1 MTSTTSLIPI
11 TPCTKRGMNIQ
22 RSYPSLKDLENANE
36 NYDEEE
42 KKVKNKSPST
52 RMKWKRYSRSVYLL
66 CLLIS
71 SFFLLYFC
79 LVFCLNKI
87 DMKNVKQVSLK
98 LDDNTYKLMIV
109 ADLDKD
115 SKVVDN
121 KKDKWRSLLKKAEL
135 RCDDTKSCTIHW
147 LEDQE
152 IFSSFSEAGRGM
164 ELSSLVAFHNH
175 LYACDDRTGIVYE
188 LIKGNKVIPRYI
200 LMSGDGDTTKGQKS
214 EWATVKDDK
223 MIVGS
228 FGKEYV
234 RTDGT
239 IEHTDYMWVSIIDS
253 NGEIYHEN
261 WTDKYNKLRKA
272 LHCDFPGYVIH
283 EGINWSEERKQWV
296 ILPRRV
302 SQEPYDEDED
312 EKRGSNVVMFASDDF
327 NSIEVKHITKVTP
340 TRGFSEFKFLPNS
353 GDSIVVAIKSE
364 ENEMEHTQNSF
375 ITVFSLDGRILL
387 EETEIPGNHKYE
399 GLEFFYF
406 WIVCF

>member
-121 KKDKWRSLLKKAEL
+121 KK
-135 RCDDTKSCTIHW
+135 
-147 LEDQE
+147 
-152 IFSSFSEAGRGM
+152 
-164 ELSSLVAFHNH
+164 
-175 LYACDDRTGIVYE
+175 
-188 LIKGNKVIPRYI
+188 
-200 LMSGDGDTTKGQKS
+200 
-214 EWATVKDDK
+214 
-223 MIVGS
+223 
-228 FGKEYV
+228 GK
-234 RTDGT
+234 
-239 IEHTDYMWVSIIDS
+239 
-253 NGEIYHEN
+253 
-261 WTDKYNKLRKA
+261 
-272 LHCDFPGYVIH
+272 C
-283 EGINWSEERKQWV
+283 
-296 ILPRRV
+296 
-302 SQEPYDEDED
+302 
-312 EKRGSNVVMFASDDF
+312 
-327 NSIEVKHITKVTP
+327 
-340 TRGFSEFKFLPNS
+340 
-353 GDSIVVAIKSE
+353 
-364 ENEMEHTQNSF
+364 
-375 ITVFSLDGRILL
+375 
-387 EETEIPGNHKYE
+387 
-399 GLEFFYF
+399 FF
-406 WIVCF
+406 